1 LGGSYGGDEE
11 GAQTTW
17 TVSRLPWCAG
27 DEPGCGAERRK
38 ETTMNVV
45 RDFLGNEIT
54 HGASVVYAVRHG
66 SRVML
71 RKGTVISVSPRLRVR
86 VTLEGKTRITWVRDP
101 QRVVVI
107 R

>member
-11 GAQTTW
+11 DAQATW
-17 TVSRLPWCAG
+17 TVSRSPWCAG

-54 HGASVVYAVRHG
+54 HGASVVYAAKHAGTPV
-66 SRVML
+66 L

-101 QRVVVI
+101 PRVVVI

>member
-1 LGGSYGGDEE
+1 MD
-11 GAQTTW
+11 A
-17 TVSRLPWCAG
+17 
-27 DEPGCGAERRK
+27 
-38 ETTMNVV
+38 V

-101 QRVVVI
+101 PRVVVI

>member
-1 LGGSYGGDEE
+1 
-11 GAQTTW
+11 
-17 TVSRLPWCAG
+17 
-27 DEPGCGAERRK
+27 
-38 ETTMNVV
+38 MNVV

-86 VTLEGKTRITWVRDP
+86 VTSEGKARIAWVRNL